1 MRQNIKVGHSRPYH
15 PQTQGKLERLHE
27 TLKAELLQGRYFKQ
41 MQAAQQAFDAW
52 RDDYNLERPHEA
64 LGQRSP
70 ASRYQPSPR
79 RYVPEPAPPQ
89 YGAHMQVR
97 KVDASGRLSF
107 KNHLLKIG
115 KAFIRENLGIREEAE
130 DGIYSLWWFST
141 KIGRIDLK
149 QRSAVVGKSV

>member
-1 MRQNIKVGHSRPYH
+1 
-15 PQTQGKLERLHE
+15 
-27 TLKAELLQGRYFKQ
+27 

-70 ASRYQPSPR
+70 ASRYQPLPR

-97 KVDASGRLSF
+97 KVDASGWLSF

-115 KAFIRENLGIREEAE
+115 KAFIRENLGIREEAA
-130 DGIYSLWWFST
+130 DGIYSLWWYST